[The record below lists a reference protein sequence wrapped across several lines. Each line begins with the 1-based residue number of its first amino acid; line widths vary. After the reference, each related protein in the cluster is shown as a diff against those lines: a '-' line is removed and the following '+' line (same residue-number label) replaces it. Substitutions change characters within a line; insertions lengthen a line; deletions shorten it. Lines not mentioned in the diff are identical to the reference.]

1 MVPLASILYA
11 AEAQDPGP
19 LFGFACALLI
29 LAAIV
34 LALLY
39 RRKKA
44 AEREA
49 KEWQLLA
56 GTITETVVIPQPD
69 GEFRVEATYSYK
81 ASDRHQGS
89 DITLFATRL
98 EAEEHAAF
106 LADQMLLIQYN
117 PADETQSEI
126 YQGKPR

>member
-1 MVPLASILYA
+1 MPLASILYA
-11 AEAQDPGP
+11 AEGEDPGP

-44 AEREA
+44 AAREA

-56 GTITETVVIPQPD
+56 GFITGTVIIPQPD
-69 GEFRVEATYSYK
+69 GQFRVDATYSYK
-81 ASDRHQGS
+81 ASDRHEGI
-89 DITLFATRL
+89 DTTLFPSRL

-106 LADQMLLIQYN
+106 LADQLLLIHCN